1 LAYSKLTSTF
11 LLTSFIA
18 TLLSAHID
26 NEKTH
31 ALKNNGLLIYNKQNS
46 VDSFHNMFT
55 QGDFY
60 GRLRSN
66 NFYFMYD
73 KPDSSHYTQT
83 VGSVGGSF
91 VFKSAHFK
99 GFDTTLGIY
108 ASQAFFNDKNDP
120 AAYLKASKDT
130 FSRYNY
136 VNTGSKSMG
145 VLGQAN
151 IAYTYS
157 KTKVTLGRQLVE
169 TFYTK
174 SNDTKMIPNTFDG
187 VVLDSKDMKKTRIKF
202 AYLQKQ
208 KLRDHT
214 ESHSVLM
221 YGDAN
226 SSSHIKPQWSQNDDG
241 AMHRGLTY
249 SALKAAGKPTDAPLI
264 VLDAQNSSIKNLKL
278 NYSSYLV
285 PELLSQ
291 VMGEANYKIAFD
303 GFSITP
309 GLRYIQQFDNG
320 AGKVGGASL
329 YKIGLNGYKDANSL
343 NAAMLGTRVVA
354 RIKDYR
360 INLAYTGVFDQA
372 DLVTPWRGFPT
383 AGYTRSMG
391 MYNWRANVK
400 SYRLELVKGA
410 NSKGVYTTPFIQT
423 SVLYMDGDKSKA
435 ETDSLYYYAGIIQNL
450 PSAPQFQYRLRL
462 GWRDFISSATPI
474 SNYLDSRFELDYLF

>member
-145 VLGQAN
+145 VLGQ
-151 IAYTYS
+151 
-157 KTKVTLGRQLVE
+157 
-169 TFYTK
+169 
-174 SNDTKMIPNTFDG
+174 
-187 VVLDSKDMKKTRIKF
+187 
-202 AYLQKQ
+202 
-208 KLRDHT
+208 
-214 ESHSVLM
+214 
-221 YGDAN
+221 
-226 SSSHIKPQWSQNDDG
+226 
-241 AMHRGLTY
+241 
-249 SALKAAGKPTDAPLI
+249 
-264 VLDAQNSSIKNLKL
+264 
-278 NYSSYLV
+278 
-285 PELLSQ
+285 
-291 VMGEANYKIAFD
+291 
-303 GFSITP
+303 
-309 GLRYIQQFDNG
+309 
-320 AGKVGGASL
+320 
-329 YKIGLNGYKDANSL
+329 
-343 NAAMLGTRVVA
+343 
-354 RIKDYR
+354 
-360 INLAYTGVFDQA
+360 
-372 DLVTPWRGFPT
+372 
-383 AGYTRSMG
+383 
-391 MYNWRANVK
+391 
-400 SYRLELVKGA
+400 
-410 NSKGVYTTPFIQT
+410 
-423 SVLYMDGDKSKA
+423 
-435 ETDSLYYYAGIIQNL
+435 
-450 PSAPQFQYRLRL
+450 
-462 GWRDFISSATPI
+462 
-474 SNYLDSRFELDYLF
+474 